1 MLYYARELCDHKRF
15 AGAYDAFGE
24 HPTPEPGVD
33 WERHRALARMAG
45 CALEVDRVDEA
56 RGRPFE
62 ESPDASLPP
71 GRFGAVRL
79 SELTVDHVAAGS
91 AAGLR
96 STSMPDSCR
105 SIASCPA
112 TARTPA

>member
-1 MLYYARELCDHKRF
+1 LLYYARELCDHKRF

-56 RGRPFE
+56 RG
-62 ESPDASLPP
+62 
-71 GRFGAVRL
+71 
-79 SELTVDHVAAGS
+79 
-91 AAGLR
+91 
-96 STSMPDSCR
+96 
-105 SIASCPA
+105 A
-112 TARTPA
+112 TF